1 MSDPQD
7 AELVQQ
13 QEEEEEGEEDRSH
26 HAAGLSPSP
35 SSQRASRAAR
45 SSRARKKWRR
55 RIASDRDVGLATLA
69 YVYRSSRY
77 GVPIL
82 VLSFLL
88 LASQLAIAAILAVNQ
103 SDEYIR
109 SDLGWCPGGGGSND
123 GRYRASDS
131 QRALAFFIGLLYV
144 VKLGS
149 KALAEKPDRVLGL
162 EAPLNKATHSPYQWF
177 VCADRFM
184 DVAFEP
190 LVYVLNLFVVSR
202 TTRELDMVLNA
213 VALEFILMLDN
224 EFKDYLL
231 ENFDVTDEMLDK
243 VIEAESRSPPRGFDC
258 HQAFIHLFTLAL
270 LLVLGLCLAFTLVV
284 TVWFIF
290 CKLSFD
296 IQHI

>member
-1 MSDPQD
+1 
-7 AELVQQ
+7 
-13 QEEEEEGEEDRSH
+13 
-26 HAAGLSPSP
+26 
-35 SSQRASRAAR
+35 
-45 SSRARKKWRR
+45 
-55 RIASDRDVGLATLA
+55 
-69 YVYRSSRY
+69 
-77 GVPIL
+77 
-82 VLSFLL
+82 
-88 LASQLAIAAILAVNQ
+88 
-103 SDEYIR
+103 
-109 SDLGWCPGGGGSND
+109 
-123 GRYRASDS
+123 
-131 QRALAFFIGLLYV
+131 
-144 VKLGS
+144 
-149 KALAEKPDRVLGL
+149 
-162 EAPLNKATHSPYQWF
+162 
-177 VCADRFM
+177 M

-296 IQHI
+296 IQDL

>member
-1 MSDPQD
+1 MELQESINDPKD
-7 AELVQQ
+7 DELLE
-13 QEEEEEGEEDRSH
+13 QEEEDRNRVSSS
-26 HAAGLSPSP
+26 LSPS
-35 SSQRASRAAR
+35 QRGLRG
-45 SSRARKKWRR
+45 RARKKWRK

-69 YVYRSSRY
+69 YIYRSSRY
-77 GVPIL
+77 GTPIL

-88 LASQLAIAAILAVNQ
+88 LASQLAIAVILAINQ

-109 SDLGWCPGGGGSND
+109 SELGWCPGGTS
-123 GRYRASDS
+123 RYQASDS
-131 QRALAFFIGLLYV
+131 QKALAFFIGVLYV

-149 KALAEKPDRVLGL
+149 KALAEKPDLVFGM
-162 EAPLNKATHSPYQWF
+162 EAPLSKATHCPYQWF

-190 LVYVLNLFVVSR
+190 LVYVLNLFIISR
-202 TTRELDMVLNA
+202 TARELDMVLNA

-231 ENFDVTDEMLDK
+231 ENFDVTDAMLDK
-243 VIEAESRSPPRGFDC
+243 VIEAESRNPPRGFDC
-258 HQAFIHLFTLAL
+258 HQAFIHLYTLAL

-296 IQHI
+296 SQDL